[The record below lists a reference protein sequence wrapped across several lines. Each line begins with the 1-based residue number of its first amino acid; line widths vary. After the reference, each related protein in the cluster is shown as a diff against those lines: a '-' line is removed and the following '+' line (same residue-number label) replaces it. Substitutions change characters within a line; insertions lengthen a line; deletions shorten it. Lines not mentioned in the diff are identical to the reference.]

1 MISTRPATIID
12 AAAKSIPTPILR
24 NEVKLI
30 PQDFRRGY
38 TTWPTMGVIKRTQI
52 MSKEK
57 MDAGGTVKLWNSSFM

>member
-24 NEVKLI
+24 NEVKFI

-38 TTWPTMGVIKRTQI
+38 MTWPTMGVTTRTQI
-52 MSKEK
+52 MSNEK